1 MQQGVWPRAAKCV
14 GRACNIGGKGVLAG
28 SSMGVGRVLL
38 GREMLLA
45 CGSPPSSHPPH
56 FAHFP
61 CPLSSPFSFAPPLL
75 RNVWRGSGQSRH
87 GLCGPRYPSSDRRE
101 PFPQPPSIDGAML
114 SKLLEVPKVRGLL
127 PIARFVH
134 AEPPATSGK
143 TMRQGEGG
151 EQGDP
156 LIAPVELG
164 GS

>member
-1 MQQGVWPRAAKCV
+1 MCWSRVQHR
-14 GRACNIGGKGVLAG
+14 GKGVLAG

-61 CPLSSPFSFAPPLL
+61 CPLSLSLLFAPPLL

-101 PFPQPPSIDGAML
+101 PFPQPPSMAPCSRSCWRCPRSEDCCQSPDSYMR
-114 SKLLEVPKVRGLL
+114 S
-127 PIARFVH
+127 
-134 AEPPATSGK
+134 PPATSGK

>member
-61 CPLSSPFSFAPPLL
+61 CPLSLSLLFAPPLL

-134 AEPPATSGK
+134 AEPTSYVWEDDETG
-143 TMRQGEGG
+143 RRGRAGRPP
-151 EQGDP
+151 D
-156 LIAPVELG
+156 
-164 GS
+164 SSC